1 MPLLSLIVTDN
12 DGASFAILL
21 PFGASDAFQFHGLR
35 HGHRGPLYHQHVAF
49 GGKRNCSTLAFDG
62 KSTLWND
69 ERANRRT

>member
-12 DGASFAILL
+12 DAASFAILL

-49 GGKRNCSTLAFDG
+49 GGKRYSGGPCGSTSSVTA
-62 KSTLWND
+62 
-69 ERANRRT
+69 